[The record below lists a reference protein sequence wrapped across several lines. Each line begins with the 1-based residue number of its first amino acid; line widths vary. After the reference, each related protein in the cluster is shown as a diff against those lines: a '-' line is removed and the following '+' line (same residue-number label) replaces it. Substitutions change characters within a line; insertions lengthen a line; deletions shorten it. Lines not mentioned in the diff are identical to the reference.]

1 MFVFFR
7 VKYEGEKNVKSI
19 TIKGHE
25 CPCVTYDNPNPENC
39 QFLAFLLSQVTCSNC
54 KMCDIICIEANSDCF
69 PFPFLFF
76 QKIKLSRQ
84 VLRYIFFHLK
94 SYSFK
99 LIFEYVTIS
108 YKTRIIN
115 HIRLCKNKIQTYTN
129 LHNLSILSYLS
140 SKCRHDLINYAGVQ
154 IGDDSSLVGPS
165 LHTLAVVAGLVVGE
179 FSGVSL
185 VSVEVGAQT
194 LAQIGDA
201 AAQRP
206 QHRVRS
212 ARVPLERAAL

>member
-1 MFVFFR
+1 M
-7 VKYEGEKNVKSI
+7 
-19 TIKGHE
+19 
-25 CPCVTYDNPNPENC
+25 
-39 QFLAFLLSQVTCSNC
+39 LS
-54 KMCDIICIEANSDCF
+54 F
-69 PFPFLFF
+69 PFSLLPKNKTE
-76 QKIKLSRQ
+76 QTSIKI
-84 VLRYIFFHLK
+84 YFFHLK

-99 LIFEYVTIS
+99 LIFEYVTIF

-129 LHNLSILSYLS
+129 LHNLSILIFLSYLS

-185 VSVEVGAQT
+185 VSVEVGAQA

-206 QHRVRS
+206 QHRMRS